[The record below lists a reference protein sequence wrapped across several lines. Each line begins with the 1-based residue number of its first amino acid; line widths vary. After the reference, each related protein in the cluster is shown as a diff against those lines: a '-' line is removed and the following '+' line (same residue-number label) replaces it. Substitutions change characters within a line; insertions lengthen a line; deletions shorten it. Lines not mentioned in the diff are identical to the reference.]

1 MNLDSIFILIY
12 NILNF
17 GMKPKR
23 FPIKSN
29 EYTKWQFLQ
38 SRNAN
43 YMDTSVILIQIPHVS
58 IYMFPKQ
65 LQEIFPYTSL
75 VFRDIVHPKLE
86 KKIKLI
92 KWFSCLTP
100 TKTSKAEKKPKAVKA
115 KPRQGTTTNDMDLN
129 NGQSWK
135 K

>member
-43 YMDTSVILIQIPHVS
+43 YMNTSVILIQIPHVS
-58 IYMFPKQ
+58 IYNMFPKQ

-100 TKTSKAEKKPKAVKA
+100 TKTSKAKKAE
-115 KPRQGTTTNDMDLN
+115 
-129 NGQSWK
+129 SC
-135 K
+135 